1 MIPEFFGSVLPRCE
15 AERAGLNLICASQNN
30 RQTKREED
38 RMPDDAELSPEADDF
53 FRTLPGDDYPQALVD
68 QYPRIANTIVE
79 LRYERAKL
87 ENYFQSLLNDARG
100 GRQGFP
106 FSVLM
111 NLQTLRD
118 VMLGSESGTT
128 FWV

>member
-1 MIPEFFGSVLPRCE
+1 
-15 AERAGLNLICASQNN
+15 
-30 RQTKREED
+30 
-38 RMPDDAELSPEADDF
+38 MPDEAELSPEADDF
-53 FRTLPGDDYPQALVD
+53 FRTLPGDEYPQALVD
-68 QYPRIANTIVE
+68 GYPRIANTIVE
-79 LRYERAKL
+79 LRYDRAKL
-87 ENYFQSLLNDARG
+87 ESYFQSLLNDVRG

-111 NLQTLRD
+111 NLQSLRD

>member
-15 AERAGLNLICASQNN
+15 AERAGLNLISASQNN

>member
-1 MIPEFFGSVLPRCE
+1 MPEEV
-15 AERAGLNLICASQNN
+15 
-30 RQTKREED
+30 
-38 RMPDDAELSPEADDF
+38 ELSQEADDF
-53 FRTLPGDDYPQALVD
+53 FRTLPGDEYPQALVD
-68 QYPRIANTIVE
+68 QYPRIANSIVE
-79 LRYERAKL
+79 LRYDRAKL
-87 ENYFQSLLNDARG
+87 EAYFQSLLNDSRG

-118 VMLGSESGTT
+118 SMLGTESGST

>member
-15 AERAGLNLICASQNN
+15 AERAGLNLISASQNN

-38 RMPDDAELSPEADDF
+38 RMPDDAE
-53 FRTLPGDDYPQALVD
+53 LVD